1 MKRIL
6 FVCLG
11 NICRSPMAE
20 FVLKDLVRKAGRE
33 GEFKIE
39 SAATSGWEIGNPVY
53 PPVRALLDA
62 HGVSCVGK
70 TARQLRKD
78 EYGCYDLFIGM
89 DEQNVR
95 DMRTL
100 FGGDPQG
107 KVKSLLSYA
116 GLTRA
121 IADPWF
127 TRDFEAAWKDIEMGC
142 KALLAELEKQ
152 NV

>member
-33 GEFKIE
+33 GEFEIE
-39 SAATSGWEIGNPVY
+39 SAATSGWEIGNGVY

-62 HGVSCVGK
+62 HGISCAGK
-70 TARQLRKD
+70 TARQLQKD
-78 EYGCYDLFIGM
+78 EYGRYDLFIGM
-89 DEQNVR
+89 DAQNVQ

-100 FGGDPQG
+100 FDGDPDG
-107 KVKSLLSYA
+107 KVKLLLSYA
-116 GLTRA
+116 GLSRA

-127 TRDFEAAWKDIEMGC
+127 TRDFEAAWKDVTMGC
-142 KALLAELEKQ
+142 KALLADLCK
-152 NV
+152 